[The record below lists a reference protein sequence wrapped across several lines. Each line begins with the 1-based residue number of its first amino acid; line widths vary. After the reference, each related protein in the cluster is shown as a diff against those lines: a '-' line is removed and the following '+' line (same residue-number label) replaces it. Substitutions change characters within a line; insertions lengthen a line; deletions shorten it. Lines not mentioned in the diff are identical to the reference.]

1 MRICVYLYLH
11 RPIPQTMI
19 TQTIIMSK
27 KLFYEVPLAVEV
39 DLLQMNPICTSG
51 SLEGFSSTD
60 EDFDAFVSF

>member
-1 MRICVYLYLH
+1 
-11 RPIPQTMI
+11 
-19 TQTIIMSK
+19 MSK